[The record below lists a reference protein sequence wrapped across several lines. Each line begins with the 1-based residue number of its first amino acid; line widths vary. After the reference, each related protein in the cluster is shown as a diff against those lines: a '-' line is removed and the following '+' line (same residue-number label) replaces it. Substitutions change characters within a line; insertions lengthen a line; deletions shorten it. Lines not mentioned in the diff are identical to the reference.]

1 MLKAI
6 LAFCF
11 RILGAS
17 AMAIGG
23 SNFVFG
29 IAFTARLIDTALQIL
44 GMAPSPLAEFS
55 IASVDSEFRFYSVFW
70 FAYGA
75 LLWQSAGRLETGLAR
90 AGWLIALF
98 ALSGVGRVTSYLVY
112 GTPAPLFVLLTWI
125 EIVLTLLM
133 SAIWLKLVADN
144 KVAKG

>member
-1 MLKAI
+1 MLMAI

-29 IAFTARLIDTALQIL
+29 IAFTARLIDTALQNVGL
-44 GMAPSPLAEFS
+44 AASPLAEFS
-55 IASVDSEFRFYSVFW
+55 TARVDSEFRFYSVFW

-75 LLWQSAGRLETGLAR
+75 LLWHTAGRLDEGFAR

-98 ALSGVGRVTSYLVY
+98 ALGR
-112 GTPAPLFVLLTWI
+112 PA
-125 EIVLTLLM
+125 
-133 SAIWLKLVADN
+133 
-144 KVAKG
+144 G